1 MARKMYGDQVVPQF
15 TLLKG
20 NCLETL
26 KTLEDCSIDSVLC
39 DPPYHLQ
46 SIVDRYGDTDS
57 APPKFGSDG
66 AFQRS
71 SRGFMGKTW
80 DGGDIAF
87 RPDVWKECL
96 RVLKPGGHLVA
107 FGGTRT
113 MHRITC
119 AIEDAGFQIRDQ
131 LHWIY
136 FSGFPKNHNISK
148 AIDKAA
154 GAEREVIGT
163 NPNVASRK
171 EGSISCIDPKWGQED
186 TRGKGFLRNDSNI
199 TAPATPEAEQ
209 WSNWGT
215 ALKPACEPACL
226 ARKPLEKGLTIAENV
241 LKWGTG
247 GINIEESRFAY
258 GDPCWVGPQE
268 ANFDG
273 IQNQQKAPYIDFGAS
288 NWIGKQIKT
297 FNEKGRWPANVYQ
310 CPKPSR
316 AEKEA
321 GLDHLV
327 KKTGFDLN
335 GRKPENV
342 GHLNPSA
349 GTGRTATAIA
359 NTHPTIKP
367 TKLFEWIAR
376 LITPCGGVILDPFL
390 GSGTTA
396 VSGLTLGFDVVG
408 CELTEE
414 YWPIIEGRVN
424 HALKQ
429 WYNANAQYKLFT

>member
-1 MARKMYGDQVVPQF
+1 MAREMYGDQVVPQF

-20 NCLETL
+20 DCLETL

-87 RPDVWKECL
+87 RPDVWRECY

-107 FGGTRT
+107 FGDTRT

-119 AIEDAGFQIRDQ
+119 AIEDAGFQVRDQ
-131 LHWIY
+131 LHWLY
-136 FSGFPKNHNISK
+136 FSGFPKNHNISA
-148 AIDKAA
+148 AIDAKILV
-154 GAEREVIGT
+154 GGSS
-163 NPNVASRK
+163 SRK
-171 EGSISCIDPKWGQED
+171 LRKAELLYGDDEYSFKGRNNGILGQPVEYQ
-186 TRGKGFLRNDSNI
+186 RKVKQVL
-199 TAPATPEAEQ
+199 TPEAKK
-209 WSNWGT
+209 WLGWGT

-241 LKWGTG
+241 MKWGTG

-258 GDPCWVGPQE
+258 GDPCWVGPSQDNTE
-268 ANFDG
+268 RPAGVSPTNR
-273 IQNQQKAPYIDFGAS
+273 ITY
-288 NWIGKQIKT
+288 GK
-297 FNEKGRWPANVYQ
+297 FRADSGNERIILGGSEIGRWPANVYQ

-342 GHLNPSA
+342 GHLNPRA

>member
-1 MARKMYGDQVVPQF
+1 MARKMYGDQVVPRF

-20 NCLETL
+20 DCLETL
-26 KTLEDCSIDSVLC
+26 KTLDDNSIDSVLC

-57 APPKFGSDG
+57 APPKFGTDG

-87 RPDVWKECL
+87 RTDVWRECL

-119 AIEDAGFQIRDQ
+119 AIEDAGFQVRDQ

-154 GAEREVIGT
+154 GAERKVVGIASGGGFKSGRIAC
-163 NPNVASRK
+163 PNGDGGAP
-171 EGSISCIDPKWGQED
+171 SITK
-186 TRGKGFLRNDSNI
+186 
-199 TAPATPEAEQ
+199 PATPEAEQ

-268 ANFDG
+268 DPGTRAVGGWQDTLVGGKCQKDFNY
-273 IQNQQKAPYIDFGAS
+273 QQS
-288 NWIGKQIKT
+288 HL
-297 FNEKGRWPANVYQ
+297 GRWPANIYQ

-342 GHLNPSA
+342 GHLNAAA
-349 GTGRTATAIA
+349 GTGRTSTAIA

-376 LITPCGGVILDPFL
+376 LITPPGGVILDPFL

-396 VSGLTLGFDVVG
+396 VSGLSLGFDVVG

-429 WYNANAQYKLFT
+429 WYNANAQYKLF

>member
-20 NCLETL
+20 DCLETL
-26 KTLEDCSIDSVLC
+26 KTLEDNSIDSVLC

-57 APPKFGSDG
+57 APPKFGTDG

-71 SRGFMGKTW
+71 SKGFMGQTW

-87 RPDVWKECL
+87 RPDVWRECY

-119 AIEDAGFQIRDQ
+119 AIEDAGFQVRDQ

-154 GAEREVIGT
+154 GAERKVVGQYDHALGMRF
-163 NPNVASRK
+163 NLKRLYDLKRK
-171 EGSISCIDPKWGQED
+171 GRKKTDDNRDLD
-186 TRGKGFLRNDSNI
+186 TAIKYAEERRNI
-199 TAPATPEAEQ
+199 TKPATPEAEQ

-226 ARKPLEKGLTIAENV
+226 ARKPLEKGLTIAQNV

-258 GDPCWVGPQE
+258 ADRDWE
-268 ANFDG
+268 
-273 IQNQQKAPYIDFGAS
+273 
-288 NWIGKQIKT
+288 
-297 FNEKGRWPANVYQ
+297 
-310 CPKPSR
+310 
-316 AEKEA
+316 
-321 GLDHLV
+321 
-327 KKTGFDLN
+327 TGWL
-335 GRKPENV
+335 
-342 GHLNPSA
+342 
-349 GTGRTATAIA
+349 
-359 NTHPTIKP
+359 
-367 TKLFEWIAR
+367 
-376 LITPCGGVILDPFL
+376 
-390 GSGTTA
+390 
-396 VSGLTLGFDVVG
+396 
-408 CELTEE
+408 
-414 YWPIIEGRVN
+414 
-424 HALKQ
+424 
-429 WYNANAQYKLFT
+429 

>member
-20 NCLETL
+20 DCLETL
-26 KTLEDCSIDSVLC
+26 KTLEDNSIDSVLC

-57 APPKFGSDG
+57 APPKFGTDG

-71 SRGFMGKTW
+71 SRGFLGKTW

-87 RPDVWKECL
+87 RTDVWKECL

-119 AIEDAGFQIRDQ
+119 AIEDAGFQVRDQ

-154 GAEREVIGT
+154 GAERKVTGLKKL
-163 NPNVASRK
+163 NVK
-171 EGSISCIDPKWGQED
+171 DKKIYIPKGED
-186 TRGKGFLRNDSNI
+186 TMFRGLIQGIKKIQI

-241 LKWGTG
+241 MKWGTG
-247 GINIEESRFAY
+247 GINIEQSRFAY

-268 ANFDG
+268 YTTGGCNRKNDSWLHT
-273 IQNQQKAPYIDFGAS
+273 K
-288 NWIGKQIKT
+288 
-297 FNEKGRWPANVYQ
+297 EKDLLSSPHTEGRWPANIYQ

-342 GHLNPSA
+342 GHLNAAA
-349 GTGRTATAIA
+349 GTGRTSTAIA

-367 TKLFEWIAR
+367 TKLFQFLAR
-376 LITPCGGVILDPFL
+376 LITPPGGVILDPFL

-429 WYNANAQYKLFT
+429 WYNANAQYKLF

>member
-1 MARKMYGDQVVPQF
+1 MARKMYGDQVVPRF

-20 NCLETL
+20 DCLKTL

-57 APPKFGSDG
+57 APPKFGTDG

-71 SRGFMGKTW
+71 SKGFMGQTW

-87 RPDVWKECL
+87 RTDVWRECY

-119 AIEDAGFQIRDQ
+119 AIEDAMFQVRDQ

-136 FSGFPKNHNISK
+136 FSGFPKNHNIGK
-148 AIDKAA
+148 ILLD
-154 GAEREVIGT
+154 
-163 NPNVASRK
+163 K
-171 EGSISCIDPKWGQED
+171 EGTD
-186 TRGKGFLRNDSNI
+186 
-199 TAPATPEAEQ
+199 Q

-226 ARKPLEKGLTIAENV
+226 ARKPLEKGLTIAQNV
-241 LKWGTG
+241 LKWRTG
-247 GINIEESRFAY
+247 GINIEQSRFAY

-268 ANFDG
+268 DPG
-273 IQNQQKAPYIDFGAS
+273 S
-288 NWIGKQIKT
+288 RSIGGFSDSPVYGSAKDILRNTQSHDL
-297 FNEKGRWPANVYQ
+297 GRWPANIYQ

-342 GHLNPSA
+342 GHLNAAA

-376 LITPCGGVILDPFL
+376 LITPPCGVILDPFL

-429 WYNANAQYKLFT
+429 WYNANAQYKLF

>member
-20 NCLETL
+20 DCLETL
-26 KTLEDCSIDSVLC
+26 KTLEDNSIDSVLC

-57 APPKFGSDG
+57 APPKFGTDG

-87 RPDVWKECL
+87 RTDVWKECL

-119 AIEDAGFQIRDQ
+119 AIEDSGFQVRDQ

-154 GAEREVIGT
+154 GAERKVLGARKRAGSSNTNSLGVFKNSLEVT
-163 NPNVASRK
+163 K
-171 EGSISCIDPKWGQED
+171 
-186 TRGKGFLRNDSNI
+186 
-199 TAPATPEAEQ
+199 PATPEAEQ

-268 ANFDG
+268 IGDPNRYKNTSGGSFNGSLSDDKRSFDPVVG
-273 IQNQQKAPYIDFGAS
+273 HPL
-288 NWIGKQIKT
+288 
-297 FNEKGRWPANVYQ
+297 GRWPANIYQ

-342 GHLNPSA
+342 GHLNAAA
-349 GTGRTATAIA
+349 GTGRTSTAIA

-367 TKLFEWIAR
+367 TKLFEWIAQ
-376 LITPCGGVILDPFL
+376 LITPPGGVILDPFL

-429 WYNANAQYKLFT
+429 WYNANAQYKLF